1 MLLSGSLDLR
11 QVALLFIEEVTV
23 PLVALILRLVT
34 EDEAA
39 PAPWAPLL
47 TVLRDEVPVQA
58 FDFANNQVL
67 ALQPAERIELEIK
80 LLRAD
85 EAADL
90 TGDSSIGVRSFNMAI
105 KSTDIQLGLD
115 LLLVHE

>member
-1 MLLSGSLDLR
+1 M
-11 QVALLFIEEVTV
+11 
-23 PLVALILRLVT
+23 
-34 EDEAA
+34 
-39 PAPWAPLL
+39 
-47 TVLRDEVPVQA
+47 LRDEVPVQA

-105 KSTDIQLGLD
+105 ESTDIQLGLD